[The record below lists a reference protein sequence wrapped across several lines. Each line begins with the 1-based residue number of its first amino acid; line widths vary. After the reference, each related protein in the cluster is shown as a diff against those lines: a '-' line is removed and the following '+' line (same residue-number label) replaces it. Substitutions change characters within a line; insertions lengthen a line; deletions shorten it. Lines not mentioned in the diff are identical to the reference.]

1 MPRYSADDGE
11 REYAR
16 CKGCGGVAPR
26 SPDGHLVG
34 WYGLSVGIP
43 PGLSGEGR
51 TYIWVGVWCSVACLE
66 SSIPELAGQ
75 EQLAH
80 QAYEP
85 VRPVLSR

>member
-1 MPRYSADDGE
+1 MRRYPAGDAG

-26 SPDGHLVG
+26 SPDGYLPG

-51 TYIWVGVWCSVACLE
+51 TYLWVGVWCSVACLE
-66 SSIPELAGQ
+66 TSITDLAGQ

-80 QAYEP
+80 EAYSP
-85 VRPVLSR
+85 VRPVIPR